1 MLREQSKGP
10 GAGHL
15 PGLSEGRGRLRAGH
29 LGQKRRAGIQGAG
42 TAEHLELCRN
52 SRAAWPG
59 PVPARAAGLG
69 HACGGRGSRLSAP
82 GRCSPR
88 GRPAPPGGCSPRP
101 ATPAGARLPRRQ
113 ARDPAGRGAG
123 LSLSIHRH
131 PAAGRRR
138 RRLENSGEPAPWG
151 WGRRELRGGTP
162 PSRPRCDRG
171 GGAARG
177 APGALPGGGAGR
189 GRGSPP
195 ASSGPPA
202 RAPSRAE
209 SGRGARHNLC
219 RQHTVDAQP
228 GQPSGKTRGAT
239 QPVPSEHL
247 PALPGH
253 QVHEQDRPSAV
264 CIQRGQEKSARK
276 WRHGSDVWGSD
287 LQIWSL
293 FSLHLQG
300 CWRCPRSTLLLEPP
314 CCSPSFS
321 HTELLTVLNT
331 LFIPLSLCICHSL
344 GPKLPSVIIHLTN
357 CYSASQN
364 PFPCHLLCEVFCNPQ
379 AGAAPWDP
387 AVRTACLP
395 APPACVHQSGQCS
408 QQPLPCSIVCIVF
421 CLKR

>member
-1 MLREQSKGP
+1 MPETEPSQGFLN
-10 GAGHL
+10 L
-15 PGLSEGRGRLRAGH
+15 PSVYFLFPPSPGRLRPPTS
-29 LGQKRRAGIQGAG
+29 RALFALDGPPCPCDY
-42 TAEHLELCRN
+42 LCRN

-138 RRLENSGEPAPWG
+138 RRRLENSGEPAPWG

-209 SGRGARHNLC
+209 SGRGARHSESPRGAGGC
-219 RQHTVDAQP
+219 GSGATRAP
-228 GQPSGKTRGAT
+228 GPRRRAALLPPGSHRPLGERVSELWVGGVPRSRPGTRGGRRRRRAARGRELDGP
-239 QPVPSEHL
+239 QGPQA
-247 PALPGH
+247 PALGGDCSVEA
-253 QVHEQDRPSAV
+253 QRWAAGRKDGRINSSRRPVLRELKPWTCPS
-264 CIQRGQEKSARK
+264 RK
-276 WRHGSDVWGSD
+276 
-287 LQIWSL
+287 
-293 FSLHLQG
+293 
-300 CWRCPRSTLLLEPP
+300 
-314 CCSPSFS
+314 
-321 HTELLTVLNT
+321 
-331 LFIPLSLCICHSL
+331 
-344 GPKLPSVIIHLTN
+344 
-357 CYSASQN
+357 
-364 PFPCHLLCEVFCNPQ
+364 
-379 AGAAPWDP
+379 
-387 AVRTACLP
+387 
-395 APPACVHQSGQCS
+395 
-408 QQPLPCSIVCIVF
+408 
-421 CLKR
+421 